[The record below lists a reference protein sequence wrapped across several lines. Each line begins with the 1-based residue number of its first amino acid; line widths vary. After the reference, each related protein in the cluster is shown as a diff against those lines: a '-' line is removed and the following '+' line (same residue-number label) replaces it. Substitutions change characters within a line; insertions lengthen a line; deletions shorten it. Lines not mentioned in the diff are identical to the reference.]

1 MVSLIFE
8 SLNQLYLIAGKC
20 KNNVKLLRNSVRNLP
35 DRQANFAIMQFLH
48 SLYTLLLRTNK
59 QKIMMTKRETRLV
72 YYAVAI
78 AVIVIAFL
86 LLGGGPWLKGM
97 GHGSGSMGM
106 TTLRWGQILIGM
118 ILGFVLG
125 LISSRYLKFR

>member
-1 MVSLIFE
+1 MIT
-8 SLNQLYLIAGKC
+8 
-20 KNNVKLLRNSVRNLP
+20 R
-35 DRQANFAIMQFLH
+35 
-48 SLYTLLLRTNK
+48 
-59 QKIMMTKRETRLV
+59 RETRIM

-78 AVIVIAFL
+78 GIVVIAFF
-86 LLGGGPWLKGM
+86 LLGGGPWLKGL
-97 GHGSGSMGM
+97 GHGNSSMGM